1 MSAALLSDP
10 TKHQDFEDDLESFLH
25 VLTWTSL
32 RYCPSNLTDQERS
45 SHLSSIF
52 DEVREKNGVYVG
64 GGWKSGCLVRNAYL
78 PSELV
83 AFSAGSPLLDLLREI
98 NPPFAVRYQAPPSKE
113 DFHAYETAR
122 TSLEDST
129 TPSTPLTLSIISTM
143 APYMIYQQKLQ
154 NLKRRSWFPV
164 MIRSYLQNPDLTWP
178 TDDKAERLPLGD
190 KSTATKRQKA
200 QNSIRI
206 NSQDAARANS
216 RFPGELDGSAGERS
230 PAKEKRL
237 VKRRKVA

>member
-1 MSAALLSDP
+1 MSGALLSDP

-25 VLTWTSL
+25 VLTWTSI

-45 SHLSSIF
+45 SHLSLMF
-52 DEVREKNGVYVG
+52 DEVHEKNGVYIG
-64 GGWKSGCLVRNAYL
+64 GGCKCGGLVRNTYL

-98 NPPFAVRYQAPPSKE
+98 NPPFAVRYQVPPSKE

-122 TSLEDST
+122 ISLENST
-129 TPSTPLTLSIISTM
+129 TPFWPGILANM
-143 APYMIYQQKLQ
+143 AYGKYQQELQ
-154 NLKRRSWFPV
+154 NLKRRSWFPL
-164 MIRSYLQNPDLTWP
+164 MIRAYLQNPDLAWP
-178 TDDKAERLPLGD
+178 TDDKAERLPLGH

-206 NSQDAARANS
+206 NSQDVARAHS
-216 RFPGELDGSAGERS
+216 RFPGELDGAAGQKS
-230 PAKEKRL
+230 TAKEKRL